1 MKKIR
6 SYFILILA
14 AAILS
19 SCSGLNKMKKN
30 AGLVNY
36 DVVPEVLETHAG
48 TVEVTIKGTFPDKY
62 FDKNTVLEATPVLV
76 YQGGETAFEPVSVQG
91 ENVQGNNEV
100 IRIAGGNFNYN
111 SKVPFNDEMRDSD
124 LMLRLKA
131 TRKGTTLDFDPV
143 KLADGVIATST
154 LVGSYAKPISMK
166 DNFQRIIP
174 EDKMADIHFL
184 INMANIRNT
193 ELKSEDVEALKK
205 YLEMVNKDA
214 RMEFKGTSVSAY
226 ASPDGE
232 LDFNE
237 KLANKRAETAGKYI
251 KQEFDKIKIEDIK
264 KENFLTSKYTAE
276 DWEGFKTEVTNSSI
290 EDKDLILRVLSMY
303 SDPVVREREIKNMTA
318 AFEVLKVDI
327 LPKLRR
333 SKLVVN
339 VDKVGRSDTEILE
352 AINSDPTILNIEELL
367 YAGTLTE
374 DFNEKLKYYEI
385 AATQVPKCIRAHN
398 NVGYANVAL
407 GNVDEAKAAFE
418 KAQAI
423 QNNDVVKNN
432 LGFVALLQGDNDK
445 AEELF
450 TSMTSSTAESR
461 FGLGTIAIMRAE
473 YDKAV
478 NFFGNDPS
486 LNNALALVLK
496 GDLNKA
502 KVMLDGMEMCKCGT
516 PSYLKAVIG
525 ARMDNKDYTLNSLRE
540 AVEFKADWKAY
551 ASTDIEFAKFAA
563 DDAFMAIIQ

>member
-14 AAILS
+14 AAVLS
-19 SCSGLNKMKKN
+19 GCSGLNKMKKN

-48 TVEVTIKGTFPDKY
+48 IVEVIIKGTFPDKY

-76 YQGGETAFEPVSVQG
+76 YDAGETAFESKSVQG
-91 ENVQGNNEV
+91 ETVQDNFEV
-100 IRIAGGNFNYN
+100 IRNSGGSFSYTG
-111 SKVPFNDEMRDSD
+111 KVPFKDEMRVSD

-131 TRKGTTLDFDPV
+131 TRKGTSLDFDPV

-154 LVGSYAKPISMK
+154 LVDSDARPIMMK

-193 ELKSEDVEALKK
+193 ELTSDDIKALRE
-205 YLEMVNKDA
+205 YLAMVNGDE
-214 RMEFKGTSVSAY
+214 RMQFKGTAVSAY

-237 KLANKRAETAGKYI
+237 KLANKRAETAGNFI
-251 KQEFDKIKIEDIK
+251 KQEFNKVKIEDIN
-264 KENFLTSKYTAE
+264 KENFLSSKYTAE
-276 DWEGFKTEVTNSSI
+276 DWDGFKTEVTNSTI

-303 SDPVVREREIKNMTA
+303 SDPVVREREIKNMA
-318 AFEVLKVDI
+318 AAYEVLKDDI

-339 VDKVGRSDTEILE
+339 VDKIGRSDAEILE
-352 AINSDPTILNIEELL
+352 AINSDPTVLNIEELL
-367 YAGTLTE
+367 YAGTLT
-374 DFNEKLKYYEI
+374 DDYNTKLKYYEI
-385 AATQVPKCIRAHN
+385 AANQVPKCIRAHN
-398 NVGYANVAL
+398 NVGYCNVAL
-407 GNVDEAKAAFE
+407 GNVDAAKTAFE

-432 LGFVALLQGDNDK
+432 LGFIALLQGDKAK

-450 TSMTSSTAESR
+450 NSMTSATPESR
-461 FGLGTIAIMRAE
+461 YGLGTIAIMNAE

-486 LNNALALVLK
+486 MNNALAQALK

-502 KVMLDGMEMCKCGT
+502 KVMLDGMEMCKCGR

-525 ARMDNKDYTLNSLRE
+525 ARMDNKDYAMNSLRE
-540 AVEFKADWKAY
+540 AVEFNADWKAY
-551 ASTDIEFAKFAA
+551 AAADIEFAKYAE
-563 DDAFMAIIQ
+563 DEAFKAIIQ

>member
-6 SYFILILA
+6 SYFILVLA

-19 SCSGLNKMKKN
+19 GCSGLNKMKKN

-48 TVEVTIKGTFPDKY
+48 IVEVTIKGTFPDKY

-76 YQGGETAFEPVSVQG
+76 YEAGETAFESVSVQG
-91 ENVQGNNEV
+91 ESAQANNEV
-100 IRIAGGNFNYN
+100 IRYTGGNFTYT
-111 SKVPFNDEMRDSD
+111 STVPFQKEMSVSD

-131 TRKGTTLDFDPV
+131 TRKGTSLDFDPV

-154 LVGSYAKPISMK
+154 LVESQARPIYMK

-193 ELKSEDVEALKK
+193 ELKSEDIEALKN
-205 YLEMVNKDA
+205 YLAMVSEDD

-232 LDFNE
+232 LDFND
-237 KLANKRAETAGKYI
+237 KLANKRAETAVKYI
-251 KQEFDKIKIEDIK
+251 IQEFEKIKIEDIN

-276 DWEGFKTEVTNSSI
+276 DWEGFQTEVTNSSI

-303 SDPVVREREIKNMTA
+303 SDPVVREREIKNMAA
-318 AFEVLKVDI
+318 AFEVLKEDI

-333 SKLVVN
+333 SKLVIN
-339 VDKVGRSDTEILE
+339 VDKVGRSDAEILE
-352 AINSDPTILNIEELL
+352 TINSDPTVLDIEELL
-367 YAGTLTE
+367 YAGTLTD

-418 KAQAI
+418 RAQAI

-445 AEELF
+445 AEEFF

-496 GDLNKA
+496 DDLNKA
-502 KVMLDGMEMCKCGT
+502 KVMLDGMEMCKCGR
-516 PSYLKAVIG
+516 PSYLKAVVG
-525 ARMDNKDYTLNSLRE
+525 ARMDNKDYTMNSLRE
-540 AVEFKADWKAY
+540 AVEFNADWKAY
-551 ASTDIEFAKFAA
+551 AATDIEFAKFAE
-563 DDAFMAIIQ
+563 DDAFKAIIQ